1 MLLVVNSLLMRQQ
14 SLSNKMY
21 LKKHTFENVM
31 YGLAHKNIVRGLQ
44 EPHPVVPLGAMAQYF
59 ILHVHSTLCTLS
71 FARTVYPYYML
82 TSTVSYTCCPLSSV
96 RL

>member
-59 ILHVHSTLCTLS
+59 ILHVHSTRINCVS
-71 FARTVYPYYML
+71 SL
-82 TSTVSYTCCPLSSV
+82 TGQSTSRATCDYLWHK
-96 RL
+96 RNKT